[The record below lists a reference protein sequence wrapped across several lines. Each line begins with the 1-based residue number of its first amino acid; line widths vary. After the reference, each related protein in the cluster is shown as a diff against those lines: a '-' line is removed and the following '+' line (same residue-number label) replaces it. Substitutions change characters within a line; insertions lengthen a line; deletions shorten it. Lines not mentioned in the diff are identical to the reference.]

1 MPDAPIHRDTDAR
14 ICGATTTVTGNADVY
29 ANNLLVSVDA
39 DPNTDGDGALIAHSN
54 EVYADNILTVN
65 HTPDTANADA
75 LCPVAPHCNPDT
87 DQGSPDVCTGDP
99 SKAPTV
105 VIAPVVLAKIE
116 AQVRVHI
123 AVVPPPIQPT
133 MTIDQEQ
140 QMEIELDDTP
150 DLEDTPGE
158 VIARVEDQVWSDIC
172 HPHDGVLN
180 QHLLESSNDLWDEKG
195 MKLKYHSAIN
205 NQHVFKSPNGNPDV
219 NRTYQNEKI
228 LHVWDEIGFRN
239 SEVWYTDQTAWC
251 MGYVCYVL
259 KLAGY
264 QWFQTATALHAD
276 TERDKFG
283 FVEIPYSN
291 WENAV
296 CGDVCLW
303 KFITKSGKTAHH
315 VNFLYTNKSQKM
327 SFVGGNQS
335 DEARNNNNPSGG
347 AVTHSWRGTAPSI
360 YNNEGTEGGVGAYNY
375 ITRGHD
381 TNLIKIFKPKKIS

>member
-1 MPDAPIHRDTDAR
+1 MSDAPIHRDTDAR
-14 ICGATTTVTGNADVY
+14 ICGATTTVAGNSDVF
-29 ANNLLVSVDA
+29 ANELLVSVDA
-39 DPNTDGDGALIAHSN
+39 DPNSHGDGALIAHSN

-75 LCPVAPHCNPDT
+75 LCPIPPHCGPDT
-87 DQGSPDVCTGDP
+87 DQGSPNVYTGDP

-105 VIAPVVLAKIE
+105 VIPPVVLAKIE

-123 AVVPPPIQPT
+123 AVPPPIQPT

-150 DLEDTPGE
+150 DQEETPGE
-158 VIARVEDQVWSDIC
+158 VIARPEDQVWSDIC
-172 HPHDGVLN
+172 HPHDGILN

-205 NQHVFKSPNGNPDV
+205 NQHVFKAPNGDPDV
-219 NRTYQNEKI
+219 NRSYQNEKI

-239 SEVWYTDQTAWC
+239 SEVWYTDQTPWC

-259 KLAGY
+259 KASGY

-276 TERDKFG
+276 TKRDKFG
-283 FVEIPYSN
+283 FVEIPYAN
-291 WENAV
+291 WEADAK

-303 KFITKSGKTAHH
+303 KFAKKRGGFAHH

-360 YNNEGTEGGVGAYNY
+360 YNKQGTEGGFGAYNY

-381 TNLIKIFKPKKIS
+381 TNLIKIFRPKKVS